1 MSIQAHS
8 VPLKEQVESCRQLGS
23 GTVKCD
29 IFSGVTNPSKII
41 IVLSISVKGGAGPCF
56 NFCVIFK

>member
-1 MSIQAHS
+1 MPH
-8 VPLKEQVESCRQLGS
+8 KEQVESCRQLGS
-23 GTVKCD
+23 GKVKCD

-56 NFCVIFK
+56 DFCRSFLSEH